1 MEKHPSRVFPRPAAV
16 YVRIRT
22 SFLSLLLLLLSF
34 TLPTANP
41 NQTMAHAS
49 PEEVKAAAEDP
60 GAIILDVRT
69 KEEVAEASL
78 TSRPFKHCSCTLEDC
93 SELMSK
99 AEEYM
104 PDKNGEL

>member
-1 MEKHPSRVFPRPAAV
+1 
-16 YVRIRT
+16 
-22 SFLSLLLLLLSF
+22 
-34 TLPTANP
+34 
-41 NQTMAHAS
+41 MAHAS

-104 PDKNGEL
+104 PDKNAPVIVFCRSGRRAGKAKEMLEAKGYTKVLNAGGLTGLDYL